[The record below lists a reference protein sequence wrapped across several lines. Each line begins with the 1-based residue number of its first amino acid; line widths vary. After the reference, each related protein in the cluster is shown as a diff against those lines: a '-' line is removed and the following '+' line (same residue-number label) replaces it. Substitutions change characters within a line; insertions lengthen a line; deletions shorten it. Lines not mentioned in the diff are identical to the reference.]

1 MEREWVL
8 NVLTEILE
16 RNEILNKFAAR
27 FSKAGKQVTGWASLT
42 ENGLGRLVCRLNNW
56 V

>member
-1 MEREWVL
+1 M
-8 NVLTEILE
+8 NFPEILE
-16 RNEILNKFAAR
+16 RSEILNKFAAR
-27 FSKAGKQVTGWASLT
+27 FAKAWKQVTEWASLT